1 MEVRSRGE
9 PAPAPPQRGC
19 TGAPLVS
26 IRPSARQ
33 GRPASPS
40 LPPGPW
46 QSPFPGTGSLGIP
59 CRLTPPTQRARGAS
73 VQEIS
78 VTKRMLEPPGQ
89 RRPEL
94 GPPAPLQDVLNQRE
108 RREGSPAQ
116 TKQGCWQAEGTPGPL
131 PCASFL
137 CWGKGKSSLFPLS
150 LRGAENLREDKASL
164 CTQL

>member
-1 MEVRSRGE
+1 MSQPQPYCREA
-9 PAPAPPQRGC
+9 APELLWYPSGPPQG
-19 TGAPLVS
+19 GAGRLV
-26 IRPSARQ
+26 P
-33 GRPASPS
+33 PS
-40 LPPGPW
+40 LPDPGRVHS
-46 QSPFPGTGSLGIP
+46 QERDLSESLGIP
-59 CRLTPPTQRARGAS
+59 CCLTPPAQQARGAS